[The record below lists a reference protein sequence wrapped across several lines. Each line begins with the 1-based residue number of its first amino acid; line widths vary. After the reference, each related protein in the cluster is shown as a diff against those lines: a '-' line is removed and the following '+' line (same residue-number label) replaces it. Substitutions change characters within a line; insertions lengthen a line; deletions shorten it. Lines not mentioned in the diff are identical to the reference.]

1 MKPFLFSLLC
11 FFSVTILSAQNIPD
25 SLFVPKLE
33 AKQKA
38 IFTLIDEKDLI
49 DLKIAELKDAI
60 GKTINDSII
69 KAKTAQKTKLE
80 ASSKKWN
87 DSIYKQCTDFTT
99 YKDYL
104 KTYEKVHDSVLNKY
118 KARECKLY
126 IPEKTER
133 NPNDFI
139 IIGNNDPVPV
149 DSLFSNSAAT
159 QVLANVFSIESKTNL
174 GKFEVPGNDAYI
186 NFYYSERHKSDK
198 ENETFKELLTDSNS
212 NLDDES
218 YALTLRQ
225 IRATETKKVTGSDT
239 KKKTVKTIK
248 DSLIKRIPDGAK
260 FQSIQ
265 IELREGGIVDTRL
278 ILESLDGNTHFY
290 FEGTKP
296 VSILHYTRKASQ
308 RAFLEYS
315 HYVSKD
321 GQAIYNESALKHLLV
336 KYTDVLDYH
345 PSVGSNYVPDDV
357 SYTFPSGSTE
367 ELNKAGRRSYQIINN
382 NNLQHV
388 LDIRT
393 YTDFLGLFG
402 DEANGLFQI
411 EGKADFF
418 IHPFNFPRTAIYYFK
433 KISPYVRYSRFDENE
448 DFIAATLN
456 TGTSEYEFDT
466 KKLDLLERST
476 LEMGLDIN
484 TLNFRLFKESPF
496 WTSLYIP
503 FSYNVTNVQ
512 ADPALEQINFKTLGY
527 GLGAEI
533 ELRRFNNFGLNLGYE
548 VKLYSYIGDYQEFNL
563 VDPSRLKTQAV
574 KAEIFYYPGL
584 DRSQSV
590 FLRMKSIRDIS
601 SGSDSF
607 FQLQVGY
614 RFTLGIGAVKAR

>member
-1 MKPFLFSLLC
+1 MKSFLLSLFGFLC
-11 FFSVTILSAQNIPD
+11 IATLSAQNIPD
-25 SLFVPKLE
+25 SLFIPKLTTE
-33 AKQKA
+33 YKSIISLIEEEEELALQIIQLKKA
-38 IFTLIDEKDLI
+38 INNTN
-49 DLKIAELKDAI
+49 
-60 GKTINDSII
+60 NDSII
-69 KAKTAQKTKLE
+69 KVKTEKLTKLE
-80 ASSKKWN
+80 TDSKKWN
-87 DSIYKQCTDFTT
+87 DSIYKKCTDFTT
-99 YKDYL
+99 YKKYL
-104 KTYEKVHDSVLNKY
+104 KHYENVSDAVLKKY

-126 IPEKTER
+126 VSSKPVR

-139 IIGNNDPVPV
+139 IIGTNDPIAA
-149 DSLFSNSAAT
+149 DSLFSNNAAV
-159 QVLANVFSIESKTNL
+159 QVLADVFSVESKTNL
-174 GKFEVPGNDAYI
+174 GKFEIPGDGDFI
-186 NFYYSERHKSDK
+186 NFYYSERHKSKNDRK
-198 ENETFKELLTDSNS
+198 NFKKLLKDANSDMDTD
-212 NLDDES
+212 S
-218 YALTLRQ
+218 YALTIKQ
-225 IRATETKKVTGSDT
+225 MRANEINKNKKSKQAETSEKITG
-239 KKKTVKTIK
+239 
-248 DSLIKRIPDGAK
+248 SLIKQIPDGAK
-260 FQSIQ
+260 FKSIQ

-278 ILESLDGNTHFY
+278 VLESLDGNTRFY

-308 RAFLEYS
+308 RAFLEFS
-315 HYVSKD
+315 NYVSKD
-321 GQAIYNESALKHLLV
+321 GQAIYNESALKELLV

-345 PSVGSNYVPDDV
+345 PTVGSNYVPDDI

-367 ELNKAGRRSYQIINN
+367 ELSSTGRRSYRIINN

-393 YTDFLGLFG
+393 YTDMLGLFG

-418 IHPFNFPRTAIYYFK
+418 IHPFNFPRTALYYFK
-433 KISPYVRYSRFDENE
+433 KVSPYVRYSRFDENE

-456 TGTSEYEFDT
+456 TTTNKYEFDS
-466 KKLDLLERST
+466 KKLALLERST

-484 TLNFRLFKESPF
+484 LLNFRLFKESPF
-496 WTSLYIP
+496 WTSLYVP

-512 ADPALEQINFKTLGY
+512 ANPALDQVNFKTLGY
-527 GLGAEI
+527 GLGIDI
-533 ELRRFNNFGLNLGYE
+533 ELKRFNNFGLNLGYE
-548 VKLYSYIGDYQEFNL
+548 AKLYSYIGDYQEFML

-614 RFTLGIGAVKAR
+614 RFTLGIGAIKGK

>member
-1 MKPFLFSLLC
+1 MRSFLLSLFGL
-11 FFSVTILSAQNIPD
+11 FFVSILSAQNIPD
-25 SLFVPKLE
+25 SLFVPKLD
-33 AKQKA
+33 AKYQA
-38 IFTLIDEKDLI
+38 IIDLI
-49 DLKIAELKDAI
+49 DDEEELDIQIAELKEEI
-60 GKTINDSII
+60 SNTIIDSII
-69 KAKTAQKTKLE
+69 KVKTEELTKLE
-80 ASSKKWN
+80 AESKKWN
-87 DSIYKQCTDFTT
+87 DSIYNKCTEFTKYKT
-99 YKDYL
+99 YLKDY
-104 KTYEKVHDSVLNKY
+104 ENVSDAVLDDY

-126 IPEKTER
+126 VTSKPERK
-133 NPNDFI
+133 PNEFI
-139 IIGNNDPVPV
+139 IIGKNDPVPV

-159 QVLANVFSIESKTNL
+159 QVLADVFSVESRTNL
-174 GKFEVPGNDAYI
+174 GKFEVPGDGSFI
-186 NFYYSERHKSDK
+186 NFYYPESHKSDK
-198 ENETFKELLTDSNS
+198 EIAAFKKLLNDTNS
-212 NLDDES
+212 SVDTKS
-218 YALTLRQ
+218 YALTVRQ
-225 IRATETKKVTGSDT
+225 IRATEIDSTAQGTTKKVSGS
-239 KKKTVKTIK
+239 
-248 DSLIKRIPDGAK
+248 LLKRIPDGAK
-260 FQSIQ
+260 FKSIQ

-308 RAFLEYS
+308 RSFLEFS

-321 GQAIYNESALKHLLV
+321 GQAIYNESAMKELLV

-345 PSVGSNYVPDDV
+345 PSVGSNYVPDDI

-367 ELNKAGRRSYQIINN
+367 ELNKTGRRSYQIINN

-393 YTDFLGLFG
+393 YTDMLGLFG

-418 IHPFNFPRTAIYYFK
+418 IHPFNFPRTALYYFK
-433 KISPYVRYSRFDENE
+433 KVSPYVRYSRFDENE
-448 DFIAATLN
+448 DFISATLN
-456 TGTSEYEFDT
+456 TGTSEYEFDD
-466 KKLDLLERST
+466 KKLDLLERSN

-484 TLNFRLFKESPF
+484 LLNFRLFKESPF

-512 ADPALEQINFKTLGY
+512 ADPTLDQVNFKTLGY
-527 GLGAEI
+527 GLGADI
-533 ELRRFNNFGLNLGYE
+533 ELKRFNNFGLNLGYE
-548 VKLYSYIGDYQEFNL
+548 VKLYSYIGDYQEFML

-601 SGSDSF
+601 TGSDSF

-614 RFTLGIGAVKAR
+614 RFTLGIGAVKAK